1 MSNFLGR
8 RIVNAWNIGFRLQL
22 NARDRERFSNF
33 VQFGVSDGVDPFRC
47 DSLL

>member
-1 MSNFLGR
+1 MSQFSGC
-8 RIVNAWNIGFRLQL
+8 RIVNARNVGFRLKL

-33 VQFGVSDGVDPFRC
+33 VQFDVSDGVDPFRR